1 MMKFNVLDKVYHF
14 GYGWGVV
21 ESVAREYDE
30 KCKVEVA
37 FKDCDGDEDIQWF
50 DAEGIKWN
58 SNQSFPSI
66 FLEKELTTDLIKK
79 AYPNQSEQSIDKGFL
94 PRPSTPILVRDSDN
108 EKWGGTFFLCLDT
121 CNDIYHVHTTSG
133 LYRIGAFYN
142 DKTAHVVNTT
152 EDIPEKY
159 IFYRNED

>member
-79 AYPNQSEQSIDKGFL
+79 ALSNQSEQSIDKDLL
-94 PRPSTPILVRDSDN
+94 PRSGTPILVRDVDD
-108 EKWGGTFFLCLDT
+108 EKWGWAFFLCLDT
-121 CNDIYHVHTTSG
+121 HSDIYHVRTTKG
-133 LYRIGAFYN
+133 LYGTGAFYN
-142 DKTAHVVNTT
+142 DETAHVLGTSA
-152 EDIPEKY
+152 DLPEKY